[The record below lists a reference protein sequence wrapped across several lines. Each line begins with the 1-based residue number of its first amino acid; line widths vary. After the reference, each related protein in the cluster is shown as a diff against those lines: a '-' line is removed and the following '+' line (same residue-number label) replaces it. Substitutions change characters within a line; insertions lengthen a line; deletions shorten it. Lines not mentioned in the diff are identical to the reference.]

1 MKVLRVLLVAV
12 LAITLVVGT
21 SGCKSTTPD
30 ETSVEPM
37 KIAWIY
43 PGPHNDGGYS
53 QAHDNGRLYV
63 QENVSDVETAY
74 SELVSDDMAEKVCRD
89 YASQGYKLIFATSF
103 GMMKG
108 MMAAAKDFPDVTF
121 MHASGYPLPTDLPN
135 MGIYF
140 GRLEQPDYLAGLV
153 AGKMT
158 KTNYIGFVLPFSIP
172 ECIREV
178 NSFTTGVRE
187 VNSKAEVHVI
197 YTNSWVDP
205 VKEKAAAEAHLAAG
219 ADIIASGCDT
229 PASLEAAYKAGKY
242 GVGYDMDA
250 AAAAVA
256 TDPAFAKSVLTS
268 RVWNWGPYYKQV
280 VEEVKA
286 GTWKQ
291 GDYWGGMTDGI
302 VDLAPM
308 SEVVPQAVKDLVEAR
323 KQEILQGTFDPFM
336 GPQYDQ
342 AGTLRIPAGQT
353 LNDQEQR
360 DLQWFV
366 KGVVGDIPKGGS

>member
-21 SGCKSTTPD
+21 SGCKNTTPD
-30 ETSVEPM
+30 ETSVKPM
-37 KIAWIY
+37 KIAWLY

-63 QENVSDVETAY
+63 QENVPDVETAY

-229 PASLEAAYKAGKY
+229 PAALEAAYKAGKY

-250 AAAAVA
+250 AAAAAA

-280 VEEVKA
+280 TEQVKA

-291 GDYWGGMTDGI
+291 SDYWGGMTDGI

-308 SEVVPQAVKDLVEAR
+308 SEVVPQAVKDLVETR

>member
-1 MKVLRVLLVAV
+1 MRFVRSLLIAV
-12 LAITLVVGT
+12 LVMTLVLGST
-21 SGCKSTTPD
+21 GCKKTDPEVKPI
-30 ETSVEPM
+30 ETM

-63 QENVSDVETAY
+63 QQNVPDVETAY

-108 MMAAAKDFPDVTF
+108 MMAAAADFPDVTF
-121 MHASGYPLPTDLPN
+121 MHASGYPLPTTLPN

-140 GRLEQPDYLAGLV
+140 GRMEQPDYLAGLV

-178 NSFTTGVRE
+178 NSFTVGVRE
-187 VNSKAEVHVI
+187 VNPKAEVHVI
-197 YTNSWVDP
+197 YTNNWVDP

-219 ADIIASGCDT
+219 ADVIASGCDT
-229 PASLEAAYKAGKY
+229 PSALEAAFNAGKY
-242 GVGYDMDA
+242 GIGYDMDA

-256 TDPAFAKSVLTS
+256 SNPAFAKSVLTS
-268 RVWNWGPYYKQV
+268 RIWNWGPFYKQTT
-280 VEEVKA
+280 EEVKA

-291 GDYWGGMTDGI
+291 NDYWGGMLDGI
-302 VDLAPM
+302 VDLAPI
-308 SEVVPQAVKDLVEAR
+308 SEVVPQAVKDLVTQR
-323 KQEILQGTFDPFM
+323 TQDILDGTYDPFT

-342 AGTLRIPAGQT
+342 AGTLRIPAGTT
-353 LNDQEQR
+353 LNDEEQR
-360 DLQWFV
+360 NLQWFV